1 MTGKDIIV
9 SYGRLSLYKAIFH
22 YFVPKPAT
30 FMRIALNARHLI
42 KNRLEGVGTVT
53 NEVMSRIVRDHPDDQ
68 FDYFFDRRIDQEF
81 IHGTNVNGH
90 SLFPPT
96 RLPVLLRYWLNHPVK
111 KQLLRNKPN
120 LFFSP
125 DGFLPLD
132 LKVPKISM
140 VHDISFLR
148 NPLHLQP
155 RHRRFYER
163 WMPVFIKEADHI
175 ITVSDFSKKE
185 LIAGYDLAPE
195 KISVVYNGVSP
206 AFQPI
211 SEDAQAE
218 VRNKFFGGHPFFLY
232 LGAIHP
238 RKNILTLIRAYEKF
252 KADTASDFYLVIAG
266 RPSWYTREVFQAVSN
281 SPWRNEIQLTGFVEA
296 DVARKFMA
304 SANALIYPSRY
315 EGFGLPVI
323 EAMASGTPV
332 ICSNIASLPE
342 VAGNGA
348 LFFDPGEVN
357 ELVAHLH
364 SICTDEKLRQKMI
377 SHGLDRV
384 KFFSWDTTA
393 RSVYKIFERFA

>member
-1 MTGKDIIV
+1 
-9 SYGRLSLYKAIFH
+9 
-22 YFVPKPAT
+22 
-30 FMRIALNARHLI
+30 MRIALNARHLI
-42 KNRLEGVGTVT
+42 KNRLEGIGTVT

-68 FDYFFDRRIDQEF
+68 FDYFFDRKIDRDF
-81 IHGTNVNGH
+81 IHGSNVNG
-90 SLFPPT
+90 LFFFPPT

-111 KQLLRNKPN
+111 KTLHRNKPD

-140 VHDISFLR
+140 VHDVSFLR
-148 NPLHLQP
+148 NPMHLQA
-155 RHRRFYER
+155 RHRQFYER
-163 WMPVFIKEADHI
+163 WMPLFIKEADHI
-175 ITVSDFSKKE
+175 ITVSEFSKRE
-185 LIAGYDLAPE
+185 LIAGYDLSPD
-195 KISVVYNGVSP
+195 KVSVVYNGVSP
-206 AFQPI
+206 AFQPL
-211 SEDAQAE
+211 SPDAQAE
-218 VRNKFFGGHPFFLY
+218 VRNKYFEGHPFFLY

-252 KADTASDFYLVIAG
+252 KAGTTSDFYLVIAG
-266 RPSWYTREVFQAVSN
+266 RPSWYTREVFQAVSK

-296 DVARKFMA
+296 DAARQFMA

-348 LFFDPGEVN
+348 LFFDPGEVD

-364 SICTDEKLRQKMI
+364 SICNDDALRHKMI

-384 KFFSWDTTA
+384 KFFSWETTA
-393 RSVYKIFERFA
+393 RSVYKTFERFA